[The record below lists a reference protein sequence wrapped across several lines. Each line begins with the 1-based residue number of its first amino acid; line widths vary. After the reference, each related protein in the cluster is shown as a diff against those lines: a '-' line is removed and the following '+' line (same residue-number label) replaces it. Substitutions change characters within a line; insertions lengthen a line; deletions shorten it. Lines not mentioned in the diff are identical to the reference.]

1 MIRGRELHRMK
12 VILPERR
19 REKRYLTLKNA
30 GFAAIALALAFLLLS
45 LWSAVRPHSATSGN
59 SISYREQPFDSTSTR
74 PEPMIVD
81 EGSTYD
87 HPGTDPRLLDT
98 PAVEPA
104 SVAPAQS
111 TAEQTSF
118 EHRTSQLGKGQ
129 RITISGGSEAVE
141 LHAEPMPAAAPAT
154 HTSATVSH

>member
-12 VILPERR
+12 VIFPERR

-30 GFAAIALALAFLLLS
+30 GIAATALVLAFLLLS
-45 LWSAVRPHSATSGN
+45 VWSAVRPHSAASGEA
-59 SISYREQPFDSTSTR
+59 IPHREQPSDSTSPR

-87 HPGTDPRLLDT
+87 HPGTDPRLLDA

-104 SVAPAQS
+104 SVTPAQS
-111 TAEQTSF
+111 IAEQTSF

-129 RITISGGSEAVE
+129 RITISGGTEAVE
-141 LHAEPMPAAAPAT
+141 LHAEPMAPAT
-154 HTSATVSH
+154 PATQTSATVSH